1 MSSFLKR
8 LSNAF
13 RQARKAAKAR
23 LPYVRRREYR
33 ILRRRHDA
41 LIDALIAVPRQ
52 ATEAAILAVKPLQA
66 YLAGEI
72 CLFVT
77 HATLPELK
85 PHVRFHIECL
95 VDEGFKVVLVV
106 NTDIDAT
113 SIVIDAPLRDL
124 LTAAYVRENVGFDFG
139 AWGHAYAIGNG
150 LPGCSRLL
158 LVNDSMVGP
167 LNKGAFTRLVSRL
180 RESTA
185 DVVGLTQNTEPQLH
199 LQSYFLAFGPRA
211 LASEVFRRVFSL
223 MHALPTKE
231 LVIDAYET
239 ALTRHLVASGLKIV
253 ALFPPMYN
261 DSRSADDTLLRWREL
276 VDAGFPYVKAS
287 LLHSPQQCAAVRT
300 CIPAHLMPRI

>member
-1 MSSFLKR
+1 MSNYLKR
-8 LSNAF
+8 LSNVF
-13 RQARKAAKAR
+13 RQARKAIKAH

-52 ATEAAILAVKPLQA
+52 ATEAAILAVKPLEMA
-66 YLAGEI
+66 LAGEI

-95 VDEGFKVVLVV
+95 SAEGFKVVLVV
-106 NTDIDAT
+106 NVDIDPT
-113 SIVIDAPLRDL
+113 SIVIDPPLRDL
-124 LTAAYVRENVGFDFG
+124 LTAAFVRENVGFDFG
-139 AWGHAYAIGNG
+139 AWGHAYALGNG

-167 LNKGAFTRLVSRL
+167 LDKGAFNRLISRL

-185 DVVGLTQNTEPQLH
+185 DVVGLTQNTKPHIH

-211 LASEVFRRVFSL
+211 LASEVFRRVFSRI
-223 MHALPTKE
+223 HALPTKE

-239 ALTRHLVASGLKIV
+239 TLTRLLAASGLKIV

-261 DSRSADDTLLRWREL
+261 DSRSADDTLLHWREL
-276 VDAGFPYVKAS
+276 IDTGFPYVKAS
-287 LLHSPQQCAAVRT
+287 LLSSPRHCEAVRA
-300 CIPAHLMPRI
+300 CVPAHLIARM